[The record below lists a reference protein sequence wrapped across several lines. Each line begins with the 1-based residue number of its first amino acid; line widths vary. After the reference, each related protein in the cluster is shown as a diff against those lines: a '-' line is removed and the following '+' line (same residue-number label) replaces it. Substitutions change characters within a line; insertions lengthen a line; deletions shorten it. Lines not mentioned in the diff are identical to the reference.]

1 MDSLL
6 TDAAPA
12 PYWWDGLSSLF
23 GTRPALT
30 DDLEV
35 DVAIVGAGYTGL
47 WTAHELLQADPDLNI
62 AVLEK
67 SHIAFGA
74 SGRNGGWC
82 YDGFSAG
89 LDRVEALSDLDTARG
104 FGRVLRETVDEVGRV
119 VDEEDIDCDFHKG
132 GSVEF
137 LRNGGQ
143 LARAHREV
151 EAAHRYGATADDI
164 RVLSAA
170 ESADIGRAAD
180 LQGGLWSR
188 HTAVLHP
195 AKLAL
200 GLADVVE
207 RGGVRLFEN
216 TPVAGIESGR
226 LVTAAGATV
235 SAPVIV
241 RATEGYTADLPG
253 HRRRIAPVYSI
264 MIATEP
270 LSQAEWDEIG
280 LADRQ
285 TFGDFRHT
293 VIYGQRTA
301 DDRIAFGGRA
311 TPYNYGSRIR
321 TNAEFPAEAF
331 APVHESLLEVF
342 PQLRGVGVTHR
353 WGGVLG
359 APRTWLPTVGLDS
372 RTGLA
377 WAGGYVGAGVAAT
390 NLAGRTL
397 ADLITGRQSDRTR
410 FPWVNRKVRSWEPEP
425 LRWLGIYSAYKLML
439 GADRHEDRTQRPARR
454 ADLVW
459 WVGKH

>member
-6 TDAAPA
+6 AEAAPT
-12 PYWWDGLSSLF
+12 PYWWEGLASRF
-23 GTRPALT
+23 AARPGLA
-30 DDLEV
+30 DDLSV
-35 DVAIVGAGYTGL
+35 DVAIVGGGYTGL
-47 WTAHELLQADPDLNI
+47 WTAFELARADPQLKI

-67 SHIAFGA
+67 AHVGFGA

-89 LDRVEALSDLDTARG
+89 LDRIEAMSDLETASR
-104 FGRVLRETVDEVGRV
+104 FGQVLRETVDEIGKV
-119 VDEEDIDCDFHKG
+119 VSAEGIKCDFHKG

-143 LARAHREV
+143 LARARHEV
-151 EAAHRYGATADDI
+151 EAAHRYGSTAEDT
-164 RVLSAA
+164 RVMTAA
-170 ESADIGRAAD
+170 EAAAIGRASD

-188 HTAVLHP
+188 HTAAVHP

-200 GLADVVE
+200 GLAE
-207 RGGVRLFEN
+207 ACEKRGVQVFEN
-216 TPVAGIESGR
+216 TAVSDIASGQLTTAG
-226 LVTAAGATV
+226 GATV
-235 SAPVIV
+235 TASIIV

-253 HRRRIAPVYSI
+253 HHRRIAPVYSI

-270 LSQAEWDEIG
+270 LPPSLWDEIG

-293 VIYGQRTA
+293 VIYGQRTV
-301 DDRIAFGGRA
+301 DGRIAFGGRA

-321 TNAEFPAEAF
+321 TNAEFPVEAF
-331 APVHESLLEVF
+331 APVHASLVEVF
-342 PQLRGVGVTHR
+342 PQLAGVGVTHR

-359 APRTWLPTVGLDS
+359 APRTWLPTVGLERS
-372 RTGLA
+372 TGLA
-377 WAGGYVGAGVAAT
+377 WAGGYVGAGVGVT

-397 ADLITGRQSDRTR
+397 ADLIIERETELTG
-410 FPWVNRKVRSWEPEP
+410 FPWVNRTVRSWEPEP
-425 LRWLGIYSAYKLML
+425 LRWLGIYSAYRIML
-439 GADRHEDRTQRPARR
+439 SADRKENRTQRPARR